1 MPFVASADDYDV
13 YNQEL
18 FNAAKNGDFGVVLPA
33 IPVLSEAQEE
43 VKKKITTKRDRL
55 IQQGGCNVG
64 GKWFHSD
71 THSKLQQLG
80 LLIAGAN
87 LPAGLMWKTMDGSFI
102 SMTPTLAYQ
111 LYQAQMMQENAIF
124 TQAEILKQYMMTLD
138 DPFSLNVE
146 VDWPVTYN
154 S

>member
-1 MPFVASADDYDV
+1 
-13 YNQEL
+13 
-18 FNAAKNGDFGVVLPA
+18 
-33 IPVLSEAQEE
+33 
-43 VKKKITTKRDRL
+43 
-55 IQQGGCNVG
+55 
-64 GKWFHSD
+64 
-71 THSKLQQLG
+71 
-80 LLIAGAN
+80 
-87 LPAGLMWKTMDGSFI
+87 MDGSFI